1 MDSDRD
7 ASRVGDE
14 SDEEGGGPVKSFL
27 EHLEDLRW
35 TLIKSIVTVLISM
48 LVCMMASNYLI
59 AILKWPL
66 THSVTHLVPKSW
78 LPKSWLPKPQERK
91 VLFIHLGTNFIGQ
104 IQASAIGLTNNPTS
118 NEVVSLNIAPAL
130 IGTNLL
136 LALHIDTEP
145 FIPLSVPTI
154 KAYGPMAPVMIA
166 LKLALYGGLIFAAP
180 LLFYFIGQFVLP
192 ALHVHEKRILY
203 QSVGFGVGLFVLGV
217 LFAYFII
224 TGVALLASVEVAD
237 WMGFAADEWRAE
249 EYIEFVT
256 KFLLGMG
263 ICFEIPVVILVLVKI
278 GLLDHRKLSKFRS
291 YAIVLNLIIGAV
303 VTPSGDPFTMLL
315 FAAPLHLLY
324 EISVLIAWFWA
335 RRDRKRAEAAAKVID
350 I

>member
-7 ASRVGDE
+7 ESRFGDE
-14 SDEEGGGPVKSFL
+14 SEEEGGGPVKSFL

-35 TLIKSIVTVLISM
+35 TLVKSIVTVFVSM
-48 LVCMMASNYLI
+48 LICMMASNYLV

-66 THSVTHLVPKSW
+66 SHTVVDLIPKAWVPSSW
-78 LPKSWLPKPQERK
+78 IPKPQERK
-91 VLFIHLGTNFIGQ
+91 NIFVHMGTNFIGQ
-104 IQASAIGLTNNPTS
+104 VTASAIGLTS
-118 NEVVSLNIAPAL
+118 NAGPNRVMSLDIAPMR

-136 LALHIDTEP
+136 LALQIDAEP
-145 FIPLSVPTI
+145 YTPTSVPTI

-166 LKLALYGGLIFAAP
+166 LKLALYGGIIFAAP
-180 LLFYFIGQFVLP
+180 FLLYFIGQFVLP
-192 ALHVHEKRILY
+192 ALHVHEKKILY
-203 QSVGFGVGLFVLGV
+203 QSVGFGVGLFIAGV

-249 EYIEFVT
+249 EYIGFVT

-278 GLLDHRKLSKFRS
+278 GLLDYKKLSKFRS
-291 YAIVLNLIIGAV
+291 YAIVINLIIGAV

-324 EISVLIAWFWA
+324 EISVIIAWFWGP
-335 RRDRKRAEAAAKVID
+335 AATASAPKPPPK
-350 I
+350 